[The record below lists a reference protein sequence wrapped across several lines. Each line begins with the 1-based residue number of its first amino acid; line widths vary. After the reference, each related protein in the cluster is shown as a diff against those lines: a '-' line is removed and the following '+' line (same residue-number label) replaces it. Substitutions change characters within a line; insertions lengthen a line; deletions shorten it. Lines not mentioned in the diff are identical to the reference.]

1 VLFAISVGPL
11 ALAATAQNV
20 TVKRLDGS
28 TITPA
33 EIDVTVTR
41 LMHAAEVP
49 GAAIA
54 LFNDEK
60 VAYLKTYGVR
70 DKDQNLP
77 LTPDSVMTA
86 ASLSEVALA
95 YMRPPSVL
103 ATTNGVLKCA
113 ATTATAATA
122 IVPERPG
129 TSRSRD

>member
-1 VLFAISVGPL
+1 MTCHKGAAADLPWGEHSFARLRTFSWPEARPMTRTCVLFAISVGL
-11 ALAATAQNV
+11 LVLAATAQNA

-33 EIDVTVTR
+33 EIDAMVARVI
-41 LMHAAEVP
+41 HAAEVP

-77 LTPDSVMTA
+77 LTADSA
-86 ASLSEVALA
+86 
-95 YMRPPSVL
+95 
-103 ATTNGVLKCA
+103 
-113 ATTATAATA
+113 
-122 IVPERPG
+122 
-129 TSRSRD
+129 